1 MFFTWCV
8 DRDKP
13 DDLSVGGIIKEELN
27 KAKKANR
34 AQRRLSE
41 VLSSKLG
48 SICVLKKLK
57 RNIIQSSGVEFQALI
72 ICFLI

>member
-13 DDLSVGGIIKEELN
+13 DDLSVGGIIKEDLN
-27 KAKKANR
+27 KAKMANR

-72 ICFLI
+72 ICCLI

>member
-1 MFFTWCV
+1 M
-8 DRDKP
+8 
-13 DDLSVGGIIKEELN
+13 GGIIKEDLN
-27 KAKKANR
+27 KAKMANR